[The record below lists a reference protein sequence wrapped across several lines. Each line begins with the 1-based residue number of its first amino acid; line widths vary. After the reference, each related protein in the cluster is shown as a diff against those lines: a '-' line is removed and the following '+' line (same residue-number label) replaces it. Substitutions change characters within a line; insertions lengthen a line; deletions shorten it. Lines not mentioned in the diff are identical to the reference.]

1 MRRCFALIAL
11 ALSLA
16 GCVSPSN
23 GTDVSRFSMAWDHRP
38 EAAHWTIST
47 MSAVAAEDP
56 VLAARIPADID
67 TWCPGYEQAS
77 VGERRAFWT
86 GLISAVARYESS
98 WNPRAA
104 GGGGRYI
111 GLMQISPTS
120 AANYGCDADSAAE
133 LKDGSA
139 NLQCA
144 VEMVAYHVA
153 SDDMVAGSGNKG
165 IGRDWMPLRDSSKRK
180 ALAAWT
186 REQPY
191 CK

>member
-1 MRRCFALIAL
+1 MRSLALIAL
-11 ALSLA
+11 ALCLA
-16 GCVSPSN
+16 GCVTPSK
-23 GTDVSRFSMAWDHRP
+23 GTDVGRMSMAWDHRP

-67 TWCPGYEQAS
+67 TWCPGYETAS
-77 VGERRAFWT
+77 LGERRAFWT
-86 GLISAVARYESS
+86 GLISAVAKYESS

-104 GGGGRYI
+104 GGGGAYI
-111 GLMQISPTS
+111 GLMQISPRS
-120 AANYGCDADSAAE
+120 AQNYGCDANTVSE
-133 LKDGSA
+133 LKDGAA

-153 SDDMVAGSGNKG
+153 SDAMVAGGGSKG
-165 IGRDWMPLRDSSKRK
+165 IGRDWMPLRDAGKRK
-180 ALAAWT
+180 AMAAWT
-186 REQPY
+186 REQAY